1 MRWGDVALQPNAF
14 LAALPLALA
23 ASAADARFLPPEGR
37 PLQQILT
44 EDRIEAGSTQRYIS
58 EREIIFTR
66 TPDGYRAEVTIVSE
80 SHAADDAGAMFGAGL
95 AALKGQPIRFDLD
108 RNGTI
113 VAIADEEALWGRF
126 CDAIGAMA
134 RGKRPLDVQ
143 RTRNVEA
150 LVAPFRALPP
160 ARRRALLGS
169 MITGI
174 IAGPLADRQPGT
186 QAITL
191 PARDPKGV
199 VISLPGKETVT
210 LADSALTIESAAEG
224 DLSAT
229 AHLVVMRRQRVDA
242 ARGLIVETR
251 TQRDTIIGTGAASR
265 RSQSIVTSVI
275 SLKVS

>member
-1 MRWGDVALQPNAF
+1 MALRLNAL
-14 LAALPLALA
+14 LAALPFALA
-23 ASAADARFLPPEGR
+23 ASAADARFLPPEGQVLR
-37 PLQQILT
+37 QVLT
-44 EDRIEAGSTQRYIS
+44 EERIEPTGTQRYVS
-58 EREIIFTR
+58 EREILFTR
-66 TPDGYRAEVTIVSE
+66 ISDGYRAEVTIVSE
-80 SHAADDAGAMFGAGL
+80 SHAAGDAGAMFGAGL

-150 LVAPFRALPP
+150 LVAPFRTLPP

-169 MITGI
+169 MITAI

-191 PARDPKGV
+191 PARDANGAV
-199 VISLPGKETVT
+199 VSLPGKEAVT
-210 LADSALTIESAAEG
+210 LGDGALTIDSTAEG
-224 DLSAT
+224 GLSTT
-229 AHLVVMRRQRVDA
+229 AHLVVIRRERVDA
-242 ARGLIVETR
+242 ARGLILETR

-275 SLKVS
+275 TFKVS

>member
-1 MRWGDVALQPNAF
+1 MRWGGVALRLSPS
-14 LAALPLALA
+14 LAAFPFALA
-23 ASAADARFLPPEGR
+23 ASTADARFLPPEGQALR
-37 PLQQILT
+37 QILT
-44 EDRIEAGSTQRYIS
+44 EERIEARGNQRYVS

-95 AALKGQPIRFDLD
+95 AALKGLTIRFELD

-113 VAIADEEALWGRF
+113 VAIADEDALWGRF
-126 CDAIGAMA
+126 CDAIEGMA
-134 RGKRPLDVQ
+134 RGKRPLDAQ

-150 LVAPFRALPP
+150 LVAPFRTMPP

-191 PARDPKGV
+191 PARDAKGV
-199 VISLPGKETVT
+199 VISLPGKESVT
-210 LADSALTIESAAEG
+210 LGDGALTIESTAEG

-229 AHLVVMRRQRVDA
+229 AHLVVIRRQRVDA
-242 ARGLIVETR
+242 ARGLILETR
-251 TQRDTIIGTGAASR
+251 TQRDTIIGTGATSR

-275 SLKVS
+275 AFKVS